1 MNDQRTDVG
10 STPVP
15 GAPMEGW
22 MLREDVVREVLA
34 RLARGEHVKAIAR
47 ELGVDKKTIK
57 RWRQRGTWQ
66 PRAPRVYAKAIDAH
80 RLFLERRGP
89 EVGWNGAVLLRELR
103 TQGFAGGYQQ
113 VQRALQPLRTTRQW
127 AARATV
133 RFETGPGEQAQVDF
147 GQLAVWIADVVT
159 PVHFFVF
166 TLGFSRRAVAYAYR
180 NERLDTLLDG
190 HERAVRHFGG
200 VPLTCLYDNPRT
212 ITLGRSAGQVLWHP
226 RFEDFARYY
235 GFTPRACQPYRART
249 KGKVESGVK
258 YVKRNALAGRRFA
271 SWAALEA
278 WLDEW
283 AVTVSDVRV
292 HGTTHERPIDRF
304 ARETLT
310 PLGSHPPYAYSAPR
324 RRVVAADALVAIA
337 AGRYSVPVRYVG
349 QTVDVRETATHYV
362 IVAGDTCI
370 AQHAKAGRHAVVM
383 EPAHYAG
390 LLRPGAPSVADAP
403 QWDPAYHALGA
414 VEVRDL
420 AIYEALSTI
429 GGSR

>member
-1 MNDQRTDVG
+1 MDDQQTDVG
-10 STPVP
+10 STPATGLPV
-15 GAPMEGW
+15 EGW

-34 RLARGEHVKAIAR
+34 RLARGEPVKAIAR
-47 ELGVDKKTIK
+47 ELGIDKKTIN
-57 RWRQRGTWQ
+57 RWRQRGAWR
-66 PRAPRVYAKAIDAH
+66 PRAPRAYPKAIDVY
-80 RLFLERRGP
+80 RPFLERRGP
-89 EVGWNGAVLLRELR
+89 EVGWNGVVLLRELR
-103 TQGFAGGYQQ
+103 AQGFTGGYQQ
-113 VQRALQPLRTTRQW
+113 VQRALQPLRSTRQW

-147 GQLAVWIADVVT
+147 GQLSVWIADVET

-180 NERLDTLLDG
+180 NERLDTLIDG
-190 HERAVRHFGG
+190 HERALRHFGG
-200 VPLTCLYDNPRT
+200 VPLSCLYDNPRT

-258 YVKRNALAGRRFA
+258 YVKRNALTGRRFG
-271 SWAALEA
+271 SWAALE
-278 WLDEW
+278 EW
-283 AVTVSDVRV
+283 AATVADVRV

-310 PLGSHPPYAYSAPR
+310 PLGSQPPYQYTASR

-370 AQHAKAGRHAVVM
+370 ARHAKAGRHAVVM
-383 EPAHYAG
+383 EPGHYAG
-390 LLRPGAPSVADAP
+390 LLRPGLRPRSEAP

-414 VEVRDL
+414 VEARDL
-420 AIYEALSTI
+420 AIYDTLTAI
-429 GGSR
+429 GGGQ